1 MKSLMDKIIKTNQ
14 NNTVFTDNEKIIINK
29 YNEFYNNKI
38 KEKKLNPNYLNP
50 DSLIFMNDGYVEIDE
65 DNYPFDLIETK
76 SFILNKK
83 YKNFKYQINLYKKLL
98 DFAEIKDNTGIDVLV
113 DVGCG
118 KGGGI
123 SFYKDFYN
131 FNHCIG
137 IDITKINIDTAKKHA
152 KNVNFYVASAT
163 NLPIK
168 NDTVD
173 VITCVESLRYY
184 DPAIKFVE
192 EVYRILKSN
201 KKILISTPLSCKE
214 EEDSL
219 ENIFLNNGFVL
230 DKKEDITKNVR
241 MACAISKF
249 RFMDISFQESEMMY
263 VDEQRYYDENIKYKN
278 FIFIKKEKVYA

>member
-1 MKSLMDKIIKTNQ
+1 MENLINKIVKTNK
-14 NNTVFTDNEKIIINK
+14 NKINFTDNEELIINK
-29 YNEFYNNKI
+29 YTRFYNNKI
-38 KEKKLNPNYLNP
+38 KEKITNPHYLNP
-50 DSLIFMNDGYVEIDE
+50 ESLIFMNDGYAEID
-65 DNYPFDLIETK
+65 DNGYPFDSIETK
-76 SFILNKK
+76 KFILNKK

-241 MACAISKF
+241 MACSILKF
-249 RFMDISFQESEMMY
+249 QFMDISFQEALMLHH
-263 VDEQRYYDENIKYKN
+263 DEEKFYSPDVKYKN
-278 FIFIKKEKVYA
+278 FIFVKI

>member
-83 YKNFKYQINLYKKLL
+83 YKNFKYQINLYKRLL
-98 DFAEIKDNTGIDVLV
+98 DFAKIKNNNDIDVLV

-131 FNHCIG
+131 FNNCIG
-137 IDITKINIDTAKKHA
+137 IDLTNINIDIAKKHS
-152 KNVNFYVASAT
+152 KHVNFYVASAI
-163 NLPIK
+163 NLPI
-168 NDTVD
+168 NDSTVD
-173 VITCVESLRYY
+173 IITCVESILYY
-184 DPAIKFVE
+184 DS
-192 EVYRILKSN
+192 ILKFAKEVFRVLKN
-201 KKILISTPLSCKE
+201 NGKILISMPINKKE
-214 EEDSL
+214 EDNL
-219 ENIFLNNGFVL
+219 ENIFLNNGFIL